1 MSNSAAPA
9 IAEKP
14 RPTRHEGHFQSLF
27 KGGLSLGGGQ
37 LIVQLCSFIRNLI
50 VARMISVSDYG
61 VAAAFAMT
69 FSLLELISSL
79 ALDKLLIQSKDGD
92 EPSLQRT
99 AQFIQAIRG
108 LSNGAVLFLLG
119 GLAARLFGIPQ
130 AAWSF
135 RALALLPALRGF
147 SHFDLV
153 RMQRGLRF
161 GPSIAVDIGA
171 NIFVTLLAWP
181 IVFWLKDYRAM
192 LVILVLQS
200 AATLTGSQVVAER
213 RYGWAFN
220 RDYARRIFTF
230 SWPLLI
236 NGMLLFV
243 ILEGDRFVIASSRQ
257 VFSGARYTLADLG
270 QYSLA
275 FSLVMAPAMFVGN
288 IASSLFLPVLSKFQS
303 IPAKFQRG
311 YQRVFSVHCFA
322 AVLIVIPFMLAGP
335 KVIVWIYG
343 AKYTASGAVVGW
355 IAAMWG
361 LRTVRNAPTI
371 AALAH
376 ADTKAPMTSNF
387 IRCLSLVGCIYAA
400 ATGKGVVW
408 IAISGLGGELLS
420 LPWIMLR
427 VRNRLRLPLRIS
439 LPPLAIT
446 GLGILATAALVYLGL
461 PQAVTP
467 LTIGS
472 TVAATAG
479 VALILAIFVPSLR
492 GDLRS
497 AAVSAFG
504 VQGASVQAW
513 DAGVRL
519 ARRFK

>member
-9 IAEKP
+9 GVEQP
-14 RPTRHEGHFQSLF
+14 GSTRHEGHFHSLF
-27 KGGLSLGGGQ
+27 RGGLSLGGGQ
-37 LIVQLCSFIRNLI
+37 LIVQICSFARNLI

-61 VAAAFAMT
+61 IAAAFAMT

-79 ALDKLLIQSKDGD
+79 ALDKLLIQSPDGD

-135 RALALLPALRGF
+135 RALALLPVLRGF
-147 SHFDLV
+147 SHFDTV

-161 GPSIAVDIGA
+161 GPSVTVDIA
-171 NIFVTLLAWP
+171 SNLFVTLLAWP

-192 LVILVLQS
+192 LAILVLQS
-200 AATLTGSQVVAER
+200 VATLIGSFVVAER
-213 RYGWAFN
+213 RYGWAFD
-220 RDYARRIFTF
+220 RAYAQRIFTF

-236 NGMLLFV
+236 NGLLLFV

-275 FSLVMAPAMFVGN
+275 FSLVMAPAMFISNVCGT
-288 IASSLFLPVLSKFQS
+288 LFFPHLSRFQA
-303 IPAKFQRG
+303 IPAQFQRG
-311 YQRVFSVHCFA
+311 YQRIFSVLCLF

-343 AKYTASGAVVGW
+343 AKYAASGVVVGW

-361 LRTVRNAPTI
+361 LRIIRIAPTT
-371 AALAH
+371 ASVAH
-376 ADTKAPMTSNF
+376 ADTKASMTSNF
-387 IRCLSLVGCIYAA
+387 IRCLSLIGCLFAA

-408 IAISGLGGELLS
+408 IAISGLGGELLA

-427 VRNRLRLPLRIS
+427 VRNRLRLPLRGS
-439 LPPLAIT
+439 FPPLAIT
-446 GLGILATAALVYLGL
+446 GLGVLATAGLVYLGV
-461 PQAVTP
+461 PQAIAP

-479 VALILAIFVPSLR
+479 VALLLAAVVPSLR
-492 GDLRS
+492 SDLRS

-504 VQGASVQAW
+504 IQGAGGQAW

-519 ARRFK
+519 ARRLK

>member
-9 IAEKP
+9 GTEQP
-14 RPTRHEGHFQSLF
+14 RSIQHEGHFQSLF
-27 KGGLSLGGGQ
+27 RGGVSLGGGQ

-50 VARMISVSDYG
+50 VARMISVSDFG
-61 VAAAFAMT
+61 IAAAFAMT

-79 ALDKLLIQSKDGD
+79 ALDKLLIQSPDGD
-92 EPSLQRT
+92 EPVLQRT

-135 RALALLPALRGF
+135 RALALLPVLRGF
-147 SHFDLV
+147 SHFDSV

-161 GPSIAVDIGA
+161 GPSITVDIGS
-171 NIFVTLLAWP
+171 NLLVTLLAWP
-181 IVFWLKDYRAM
+181 IVLWLRDYRAM

-200 AATLTGSQVVAER
+200 VATLIGSFVVAER
-213 RYGWAFN
+213 RYGWAFD
-220 RDYARRIFTF
+220 RAYAQRIFTF

-236 NGMLLFV
+236 NGLLLFV

-257 VFSGARYTLADLG
+257 VFSAARYTLADLG

-275 FSLVMAPAMFVGN
+275 FSLVMAPSMFVSN
-288 IASSLFLPVLSKFQS
+288 ICGTLFFPHLSRIQAV
-303 IPAKFQRG
+303 PEQFQRG
-311 YQRVFSVHCFA
+311 YQRVYSVLCLFA
-322 AVLIVIPFMLAGP
+322 VIIVIPFMLAGP

-343 AKYTASGAVVGW
+343 AKYAASGAVVGW

-361 LRTVRNAPTI
+361 LRVIRIAPTT

-376 ADTKAPMTSNF
+376 ADTKASMTSNL
-387 IRCLSLVGCIYAA
+387 IRCLSLVGCLFAA

-408 IAISGLGGELLS
+408 IAISGLGGELLA

-427 VRNRLRLPLRIS
+427 VRNRLRLPLRVS
-439 LPPLAIT
+439 FPPLAIT
-446 GLGILATAALVYLGL
+446 SLGVLAAAALVYLGL
-461 PQAVTP
+461 PQAVAP

-472 TVAATAG
+472 AVAVTAG
-479 VALILAIFVPSLR
+479 ASFLLAVFIPSLR

-497 AAVSAFG
+497 AAASAFG
-504 VQGASVQAW
+504 IQGASVQAW

-519 ARRFK
+519 ARRLR

>member
-1 MSNSAAPA
+1 MSITAAPLRA
-9 IAEKP
+9 KQP
-14 RPTRHEGHFQSLF
+14 GSTRHEGHFHSLF
-27 KGGLSLGGGQ
+27 KGGLRLGSGQ
-37 LIVQLCSFIRNLI
+37 VIVQLCSFVRNLI
-50 VARMISVSDYG
+50 VARMISVQDYG
-61 VAAAFAMT
+61 VAAAFAMM

-79 ALDKLLIQSKDGD
+79 ALDKLLIQSPDGD
-92 EPSLQRT
+92 EHGLQRT

-119 GLAARLFGIPQ
+119 GLAARLFGISQ

-135 RALALLPALRGF
+135 RALALLPVLRGF
-147 SHFDLV
+147 SHFDTV

-161 GPSIAVDIGA
+161 GPTVTVDIGS
-171 NIFVTLLAWP
+171 NLFVTLLAWP
-181 IVFWLKDYRAM
+181 IVAWLKDYRAM

-200 AATLTGSQVVAER
+200 VATLIGSHAVAER
-213 RYGWAFN
+213 RYCWSYDRA
-220 RDYARRIFTF
+220 YARRIFAF

-243 ILEGDRFVIASSRQ
+243 ILEGDRFVIGSSRQ

-275 FSLVMAPAMFVGN
+275 FSLVMAPAMFVAN
-288 IASSLFLPVLSKFQS
+288 VTSSLFLPVLSKFQS
-303 IPAKFQRG
+303 IPAQFQRG
-311 YQRVFSVHCFA
+311 YQRVFSVHCLA

-343 AKYTASGAVVGW
+343 VKYTASGAVVGW

-361 LRTVRNAPTI
+361 LRVVRQAPTI

-376 ADTKAPMTSNF
+376 ADTKASMTSNF
-387 IRCLSLVGCIYAA
+387 IRCLSLVGCLFAA

-408 IAISGLGGELLS
+408 IAISGLGGELLA

-427 VRNRLRLPLRIS
+427 VRNRLRLPLRVS
-439 LPPLAIT
+439 FPPLAIA
-446 GLGILATAALVYLGL
+446 GLGVLATAALVYFGL
-461 PQAVTP
+461 PQAVAP

-472 TVAATAG
+472 AVAATA
-479 VALILAIFVPSLR
+479 VTALLLAAFVPSLR

-497 AAVSAFG
+497 FAVSAFG
-504 VQGASVQAW
+504 IQGAGVQAW
-513 DAGVRL
+513 EASVRL
-519 ARRFK
+519 ARRLK